1 MLMFKISDGTM
12 PTVAG
17 KLTSDGW
24 TGSKV
29 ITRHFS
35 NALIYSSVDIRT
47 HSTQSIISDD
57 EVFTGCYS
65 DNSINHGDNISTE
78 DEVWDHVIFTIL
90 NNINV
95 VAGC

>member
-1 MLMFKISDGTM
+1 MLMFKISVGTM

-17 KLTSDGW
+17 KLTSDGL

-65 DNSINHGDNISTE
+65 DNSNNHGNPTE
-78 DEVWDHVIFTIL
+78 DEVLNHVIFTVL
-90 NNINV
+90 NK
-95 VAGC
+95 